1 MENNFF
7 DFSNISQKLNEIKYK
22 ADASRHQIKTKN
34 DLALQY
40 ETVQTYVEILRDL
53 INEKFR
59 YTTVKEVF
67 DELEEATD
75 YLEEVLFG
83 LDYQSVKVSYND
95 IADLVDNIIDLT
107 DKNTRDIN
115 VIDEIKRTQE
125 YLKKST
131 EKIRNL
137 KDFEHVLNDIPVIVR
152 TSKRN
157 NNTIQEIIINDPKN
171 PLPENSL
178 SIYEKGNYIIK
189 YDSKIISDPS
199 DVFLDFHIK
208 TTKNDVDKIT
218 KFNTDDIVKQVDEQG
233 KNKLFIRYNLT
244 NWRQYNPSIND
255 RGFINDQSIVTNK
268 LINEDSISYYNPPNK
283 FAFLRKSLTNKD
295 LKRFEK
301 IKSSTNIED
310 RLINLNRIDI
320 PDNELIKQITGLPQ
334 VHTPEQFKMGIYES
348 DRIKINFEPTNLIT
362 KMSSSNKKNP
372 KYKFLGLTGNLRI
385 DINDKYVFERLKNNK
400 YITQNYQL
408 EDNEN
413 STGRL
418 IINNFKLSN
427 QDVNVTERVME
438 SNRKGIVSP
447 ITEGEIGK
455 LSNVFNRLGIQGNK
469 PLWDKNQSGLF
480 FDIETVDNKN
490 LSIGFA
496 HYLNPKSDQ
505 NFKIS
510 ILNENLSQDILSSV
524 SRTRSLDEYNSISG
538 IIQAM
543 KNNKLTSI
551 EFDGIHYYLQ
561 DLESSESID
570 KVFKQIK
577 KDINV
582 DFFKPNI
589 QDFISGYNIK
599 NFDLPILQQ
608 KLGESK
614 AISNLLKLPVVDI
627 YEDIPGL
634 LQRKGIYLGSYNQ
647 ENVQKALGVK
657 INKLHVDIDD
667 AITTA
672 EIAKKMSNSMP
683 YRFGES
689 ITKFIVDTG
698 LTEDIINTD
707 ISQTGVKTNFY
718 GSKYFKDKYG
728 RDEIHYS
735 DLVEEFLIGDFKPNM
750 FGKNYN
756 VIKNKNND
764 FYTEYKGKNFINVQ
778 KDYAGYLNLFEN
790 YMPSNKLFAVNTI
803 LKKQNELGYIKQKEF
818 YKTKMNLIEKYNLNQ
833 KHEPLTMLLNIPIE
847 EFKRNDYIPTYEIKI
862 NTGKI
867 FKSIKNNVI
876 ERFINEDRED
886 LIEKFFNKSGTIN
899 ISIDEFREFIEAL
912 NVEKDLLIKNIKN
925 EFEKNIDLEKYNKK
939 SYLKALNKKINLL
952 EKINFEETI
961 EIQTDKNI
969 IMNQKEFIENI
980 QEDKNLIIDEE
991 TLWENLIESGRQ
1003 KVEIERKV
1011 PKNIDIDLSD
1021 FLPKTDV
1028 SKLQFLVHYNEFKT
1042 NSVLEKQYSENLELF
1057 KSKFTRKNLLELIN
1071 QLNEDIQDEIWLI
1084 SQENNNNL
1092 FKELK
1097 DLILDLNKTLE
1108 NEKKLYPETI
1118 NIFQKYPNLMNELI
1132 NIGIDTENEKKSFIL
1147 DALGLFEV
1155 TESDEYYIKNKI
1167 NELKS
1172 VINNI
1177 NELEDIAKKS
1187 RSYNQFATVAIKN
1200 YRFNQ
1205 ALNLIDFIKDEKIKS
1220 KFQQFATERIQQL
1233 YDTNQQ
1239 KFISTFMSNV
1249 QQFIINYQ
1257 TYNSLNNFNNDFDP
1271 DKQISKQI
1279 YDLKYLN
1286 NNELIQLDQ
1295 NSLSNHRLLK
1305 LYIDVQKGNDFKQFY
1320 KQQLEQIEEQKGV
1333 VEFEFNEQKFK
1344 INQSKQPKDPVER
1357 LKWFVKNYES
1367 QSNYR
1372 YGRNTLN
1379 NYMLSRIFYG
1389 KEIFDQRNL
1398 ELIDFISNIKSIPP
1412 DVIVSKIGEFHK
1424 NGLLKYNP
1432 LISTATGK
1440 KYPTHAFQN
1449 KNYNALVSD
1458 ILEQFNQKYY
1468 DLQND
1473 ELLILRDASSPNSF
1487 YSLNDPNKRREGE
1500 ELLDE
1505 IIDTNAENPEL
1516 LLLSIKDYY
1525 NNNIRKGFLK
1535 EIRRNGELI
1544 DNKDISNYK
1553 LNELI
1558 FSRFYKQSKNPVYL
1572 RLQTLNEIF
1581 HKPDNKDYT
1590 KFMNKT
1596 NSRENLTFKFKD
1608 IIDDLTNQKVKKI
1621 KVNPITDFFGSKKFI
1636 DKFQEFSIQKHH
1648 FSKLDGYF
1656 VTNNFLI
1663 KFIDKNTE
1671 ELFSDLDIEFKQYFT
1686 ILNKYKDLL
1695 YEFLDKNKIYT
1706 NEIISNEIAR
1716 KAQYYSQQ
1724 NPNVSRKFNRL
1735 AFRELKE
1742 LDPSKYKELI
1752 SKAEK
1757 DFDITKYIKN
1767 IMLNYKIGDT
1777 IDINGKLYKI
1787 ADINP
1792 ITGVKVKREGKVY
1805 TLVND
1810 KLVSAEGNFEDVIID
1825 EASKGEWKNIEL
1837 KPYRENLE
1845 LFKQKTKNE
1854 VDLYKFNIV
1863 AKEQIRFYKRDK
1875 GYIDLF
1881 IEHKED
1887 IQKQIGLDLQK
1898 DTDKLFMDNL
1908 IEFLQKHKELSKNY
1922 TLSNQQIDNFLR
1934 DDFGKVKIPPELT
1947 EFLKSNNLQKVRGY
1961 VKKDA
1966 TLNITD
1972 GYVKISEEG
1981 LEKSDLAVIKKFKDQ
1996 LAVFKNTDDIFKG
2009 GKTTEDYLAK
2019 LNEIK
2024 SLKVNDAL
2032 ETKIIIGNL
2041 DNYVENLRKVFEI
2054 NDKRLNELFKLY
2066 DLQSTNKQKL
2076 YLVNQIEHNIA
2087 LNKNS
2092 LIWNLIGQENF
2103 NKIRDFIDDSSG
2115 NSYNTIRYY
2124 YQLLKQKN
2132 SSELNDEL
2140 LSFIQQIMAGSN
2152 QQRNLA
2158 TILNSYRKDV
2168 PIEQIYKVPIIQNVF
2183 GKQTNKKVSDKELED
2198 TINNLIKFN
2207 LEKQEEVVDKTQTEE
2222 ILKKTNYKKINFK
2235 KINYKKIAGWGQGIG
2250 TVGLIALGTIQKRKQ
2265 EKKQQSVYPQQVQ
2278 TNEDYYLYQELP
2290 NTEYGFDIRQLEKMP
2305 DQAVEELIYQLS
2317 DLKKDQLVN
2326 LYKTYQ
2332 Y

>member
-59 YTTVKEVF
+59 YTTVKEVY

-199 DVFLDFHIK
+199 DVFLDFYIK

-255 RGFINDQSIVTNK
+255 RGFINDQLISTNK
-268 LINEDSISYYNPPNK
+268 LINEDSISYYNLPNK

-362 KMSSSNKKNP
+362 KISSNNKKNP
-372 KYKFLGLTGNLRI
+372 KYRFLGLTGNLRI

-543 KNNKLTSI
+543 KNNNLSSI

-599 NFDLPILQQ
+599 DFDLPILQQ

-672 EIAKKMSNSMP
+672 EIAKKMSNLKP

-689 ITKFIVDTG
+689 IRKFIVDTG
-698 LTEDIINTD
+698 LTEYIINTD

-803 LKKQNELGYIKQKEF
+803 LKKQSEMRYYNQTDFFNAKN
-818 YKTKMNLIEKYNLNQ
+818 NLIEQYNLNAR
-833 KHEPLTMLLNIPIE
+833 HEPL
-847 EFKRNDYIPTYEIKI
+847 
-862 NTGKI
+862 
-867 FKSIKNNVI
+867 SIKLSLPFYESNNSGVEKSYEVKLNAEYLDRFYSKKPINPLI
-876 ERFINEDRED
+876 EQIDQYFDVSDSTFMTASEYYD
-886 LIEKFFNKSGTIN
+886 LIEKLEQYKDDEYLDIKKLIQIN
-899 ISIDEFREFIEAL
+899 TEYDEDLQFDSLIDERTY
-912 NVEKDLLIKNIKN
+912 EKTPTPTYKQPQN
-925 EFEKNIDLEKYNKK
+925 Y
-939 SYLKALNKKINLL
+939 INY
-952 EKINFEETI
+952 
-961 EIQTDKNI
+961 
-969 IMNQKEFIENI
+969 
-980 QEDKNLIIDEE
+980 
-991 TLWENLIESGRQ
+991 R
-1003 KVEIERKV
+1003 
-1011 PKNIDIDLSD
+1011 
-1021 FLPKTDV
+1021 
-1028 SKLQFLVHYNEFKT
+1028 
-1042 NSVLEKQYSENLELF
+1042 ENLEEF
-1057 KSKFTRKNLLELIN
+1057 RK
-1071 QLNEDIQDEIWLI
+1071 Q
-1084 SQENNNNL
+1084 
-1092 FKELK
+1092 LK
-1097 DLILDLNKTLE
+1097 DIY
-1108 NEKKLYPETI
+1108 NEKII
-1118 NIFQKYPNLMNELI
+1118 NDIDIRKQSRQLI
-1132 NIGIDTENEKKSFIL
+1132 KE
-1147 DALGLFEV
+1147 
-1155 TESDEYYIKNKI
+1155 
-1167 NELKS
+1167 
-1172 VINNI
+1172 INNI
-1177 NELEDIAKKS
+1177 LSFEEIKPDIVDNRLQKFSNTINKIMIFNEHNGLAYQEKDIISPKIKAITNIFNELT
-1187 RSYNQFATVAIKN
+1187 RYNNFSSMLPGDYVTNKN
-1200 YRFNQ
+1200 YHLDRT
-1205 ALNLIDFIKDEKIKS
+1205 LNLIDQIKDENLRA
-1220 KFQQFATERIQQL
+1220 QTEGKLKNFIEEHIQKL
-1233 YDTNQQ
+1233 YYTNQQ
-1239 KFISTFMSNV
+1239 KDISTFMTNV
-1249 QQFIINYQ
+1249 QQFIINDF

-1279 YDLKYLN
+1279 YDLDYLT
-1286 NNELIQLDQ
+1286 NEQLINTTYKDF
-1295 NSLSNHRLLK
+1295 SNHRLLK

-1320 KQQLEQIEEQKGV
+1320 KQQLEQMEGQKGV

-1344 INQSKQPKDPVER
+1344 IDQSKQPKDPVER

-1367 QSNYR
+1367 KSNYR

-1398 ELIDFISNIKSIPP
+1398 ELIDFISNIKSIPD

-1449 KNYNALVSD
+1449 EDYNALISD
-1458 ILEQFNQKYY
+1458 ILEQFNSKYY
-1468 DLQND
+1468 DFQND
-1473 ELLILRDASSPNSF
+1473 DAYYLADLDSVI
-1487 YSLNDPNKRREGE
+1487 SLDRPSENREGE
-1500 ELLDE
+1500 RLIDE
-1505 IIDTNAENPEL
+1505 IADVFAEDSEL
-1516 LLLSIKDYY
+1516 FSIKEYY
-1525 NNNIRKGFLK
+1525 SNDIRKGFLK
-1535 EIRRNGELI
+1535 EIRRNSELI

-1558 FSRFYKQSKNPVYL
+1558 FSHFYKQSENPVYL

-1581 HKPDNKDYT
+1581 HKPGNKDYT

-1596 NSRENLTFKFKD
+1596 NSRENLAFKFKD
-1608 IIDDLTNQKVKKI
+1608 IIDDLTNQKAKKI

-1636 DKFQEFSIQKHH
+1636 DKFQEFSVQK
-1648 FSKLDGYF
+1648 DYYPDE
-1656 VTNNFLI
+1656 NNFLI
-1663 KFIDKNTE
+1663 KFIDENTE

-1706 NEIISNEIAR
+1706 NEIITNEIAR

-1787 ADINP
+1787 VDINP

-1810 KLVSAEGNFEDVIID
+1810 KLVSAEGNLEDVFVD

-1845 LFKQKTKNE
+1845 LFKQKTKNK

-1898 DTDKLFMDNL
+1898 DTDKLFMNNL

-1934 DDFGKVKIPPELT
+1934 DDFAKIDIPPELT

-1981 LEKSDLAVIKKFKDQ
+1981 LEKSDLNVIKKFKDQ
-1996 LAVFKNTDDIFKG
+1996 LAVFKNTDDIFKD

-2103 NKIRDFIDDSSG
+2103 NKIRDFIDNSSG

-2152 QQRNLA
+2152 QQRNLT
-2158 TILNSYRKDV
+2158 TILSSYRKDV

-2198 TINNLIKFN
+2198 TIKNLIKFN

>member
-22 ADASRHQIKTKN
+22 ADVSRHQIKTKN

-199 DVFLDFHIK
+199 DVFLDFYIK

-233 KNKLFIRYNLT
+233 KNQLYIRYNST

-268 LINEDSISYYNPPNK
+268 LINENSISYYNLPNK

-362 KMSSSNKKNP
+362 KISSNNKKNP
-372 KYKFLGLTGNLRI
+372 KYRFLGLTGNLRI
-385 DINDKYVFERLKNNK
+385 NINDKYVFERLKNNK

-438 SNRKGIVSP
+438 SSRKGIVSP
-447 ITEGEIGK
+447 ITEGSISK
-455 LSNVFNRLGIQGNK
+455 LSNAFNRLGIRGNK
-469 PLWDKNQSGLF
+469 PLWGQNQSGLF

-672 EIAKKMSNSMP
+672 EIAKKISNLKP

-689 ITKFIVDTG
+689 IRKFIVDTG

-735 DLVEEFLIGDFKPNM
+735 DLVEEFLIRDFKPNM
-750 FGKNYN
+750 FGRNYN
-756 VIKNKNND
+756 VVRNKNND

-862 NTGKI
+862 NIGKI

-991 TLWENLIESGRQ
+991 TLQENLIESGKQ
-1003 KVEIERKV
+1003 KVEIQHMIPQNVTNDFEKAFRNNLEKFRKQLTIIIR
-1011 PKNIDIDLSD
+1011 KGNTREIKKDKIYEYSKELIKKISNITKFDINSINELLNSNEIKEILELNSIIKTSLKDMKTSKGIENQDNEFRNYTKIDLY
-1021 FLPKTDV
+1021 L
-1028 SKLQFLVHYNEFKT
+1028 
-1042 NSVLEKQYSENLELF
+1042 ENL
-1057 KSKFTRKNLLELIN
+1057 
-1071 QLNEDIQDEIWLI
+1071 
-1084 SQENNNNL
+1084 
-1092 FKELK
+1092 KE
-1097 DLILDLNKTLE
+1097 T
-1108 NEKKLYPETI
+1108 
-1118 NIFQKYPNLMNELI
+1118 
-1132 NIGIDTENEKKSFIL
+1132 
-1147 DALGLFEV
+1147 
-1155 TESDEYYIKNKI
+1155 I
-1167 NELKS
+1167 NELK
-1172 VINNI
+1172 
-1177 NELEDIAKKS
+1177 DIAKGLKTNDQFTTS
-1187 RSYNQFATVAIKN
+1187 DIKSYN
-1200 YRFNQ
+1200 FNQ
-1205 ALNLIDFIKDEKIKS
+1205 ALNLIDSIKDEKLRTTTKLS
-1220 KFQQFATERIQQL
+1220 FNEFLYNHIQGL

-1239 KFISTFMSNV
+1239 KLMSTFMNNV
-1249 QQFIINYQ
+1249 QQFIINDF

-1516 LLLSIKDYY
+1516 LLLSIKEYY
-1525 NNNIRKGFLK
+1525 SNDIRKGFLK

-1558 FSRFYKQSKNPVYL
+1558 FSHFYKQSENPVYL

-1608 IIDDLTNQKVKKI
+1608 IIDDLTNQKAKKI

-1656 VTNNFLI
+1656 VTNNLLI
-1663 KFIDKNTE
+1663 NFIDENTE

-1752 SKAEK
+1752 NKAEK

-1787 ADINP
+1787 VDINP

-1922 TLSNQQIDNFLR
+1922 TLSNEQIDNFLR
-1934 DDFGKVKIPPELT
+1934 DDFAKIDIPPELT

-2152 QQRNLA
+2152 QQRNLT
-2158 TILNSYRKDV
+2158 TILSSYRKDV